1 MSNLF
6 AALVL
11 TGGTIVGP
19 KTDIRNA
26 VVTIRD
32 GKIVA
37 AGPQK
42 RTAIPGDARVIDVRA
57 VRTLS
62 PASTTSSQD

>member
-42 RTAIPGDARVIDVRA
+42 RMAIPP
-57 VRTLS
+57 TL
-62 PASTTSSQD
+62 ASST